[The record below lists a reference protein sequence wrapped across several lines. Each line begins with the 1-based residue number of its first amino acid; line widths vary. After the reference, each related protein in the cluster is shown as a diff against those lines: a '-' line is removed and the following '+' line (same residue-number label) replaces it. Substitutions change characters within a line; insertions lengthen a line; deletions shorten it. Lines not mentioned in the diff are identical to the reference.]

1 MTHIN
6 QGFIDIPEIFNKNT
20 KKPNLTSYY
29 YPSDSSS
36 SESESDEPQKN
47 KDIEDS
53 DVCEEVVAEE
63 VNAEYVHKLVFYD
76 EKKKNVVNST
86 KQTNELNIYPDNEY
100 LQRKNH
106 LLSLRE
112 HAYDNIIEII
122 NTDSKLLP
130 KYKHKLEFDQIMSA
144 IKEVKEKIKKEHE
157 DEKNKNNDDYIL
169 FEDEDEEDYEDDNE
183 YSPIMITQNN
193 APSNTILRSLNKSL
207 DNISIV
213 KYKKSNFYTSRNLIT
228 IKVKKNNSFE
238 KIKEEFNDITKIYP
252 YLSVRQ
258 KTDLSLK
265 KLQLSRQKRNDDYF
279 NSFVEND
286 NDDDFIK

>member
-1 MTHIN
+1 MAKQKKEKSGGMKGTGVLIIILIIISWLSIMALLIKCDVG
-6 QGFIDIPEIFNKNT
+6 GFGSGVLRPVLKDVPVIKWILPDASDEEVAKENDYPYDTLEEALTAVALLDQANASKEAEIAALTDKNSE
-20 KKPNLTSYY
+20 LAAEVARLSAI
-29 YPSDSSS
+29 
-36 SESESDEPQKN
+36 ESEMETF
-47 KDIEDS
+47 
-53 DVCEEVVAEE
+53 EE
-63 VNAEYVHKLVFYD
+63 
-76 EKKKNVVNST
+76 
-86 KQTNELNIYPDNEY
+86 
-100 LQRKNH
+100 
-106 LLSLRE
+106 
-112 HAYDNIIEII
+112 
-122 NTDSKLLP
+122 
-130 KYKHKLEFDQIMSA
+130 
-144 IKEVKEKIKKEHE
+144 
-157 DEKNKNNDDYIL
+157 EKNKFIDDIFEDMDLNEKEFEEDYEDDDEDDY
-169 FEDEDEEDYEDDNE
+169 DEEDYEDDNE

>member
-1 MTHIN
+1 M
-6 QGFIDIPEIFNKNT
+6 
-20 KKPNLTSYY
+20 
-29 YPSDSSS
+29 
-36 SESESDEPQKN
+36 
-47 KDIEDS
+47 
-53 DVCEEVVAEE
+53 
-63 VNAEYVHKLVFYD
+63 
-76 EKKKNVVNST
+76 
-86 KQTNELNIYPDNEY
+86 NIYPDNEY

-265 KLQLSRQKRNDDYF
+265 KLQSSRQKRNDDYF